1 MRQRASELTGV
12 GVGAPPPTSNADG
25 AARPASPAPARS
37 SRFAPAP
44 KRTMV
49 RTAIAL
55 LLQQPALVLEIQ
67 PPTLFGALR
76 QPGIPL
82 LLELIDIVRARP
94 DIVTGALLE
103 HFAGREEY
111 EALSKLALQDVLS
124 QPENWRDEFLGALKA
139 LDMDTL
145 KQRYVELNA
154 RVTEGGTSA
163 LSAEEKAELL
173 SIQPS
178 IRRLE
183 DEIRADSAR

>member
-1 MRQRASELTGV
+1 
-12 GVGAPPPTSNADG
+12 
-25 AARPASPAPARS
+25 
-37 SRFAPAP
+37 
-44 KRTMV
+44 MV

-55 LLQQPALVLEIQ
+55 LLQQPSLVLEIQ

-82 LLELIDIVRARP
+82 LLELIDVVRARP

-154 RVTEGGTSA
+154 RVTEGGISA

-183 DEIRADSAR
+183 GEIRADSAR